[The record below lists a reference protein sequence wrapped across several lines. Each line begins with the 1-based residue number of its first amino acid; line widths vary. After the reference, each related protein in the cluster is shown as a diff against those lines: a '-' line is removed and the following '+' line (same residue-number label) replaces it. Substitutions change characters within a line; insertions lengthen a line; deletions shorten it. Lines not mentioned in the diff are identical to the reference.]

1 MATLEEI
8 NIGQAAN
15 DKKGDPLRN
24 AMQKVNTNFSKL
36 NLELKSVWDSKGAV
50 NGFAPLDGNG
60 RLPMGYASYS
70 LRLPTTAHDLNTYT
84 APGMYVQATSAGV
97 SAGANYPIASQGWLE
112 VIPDNTAS
120 SVVVM
125 QRFTA
130 RASSAAGTRV
140 FVRTQTGTAGSWVD
154 WAEIPNF
161 AGVFGFM
168 GVMPGAQNLNDYT
181 QRGIWIVG
189 SSNTASGGTNYPIG
203 HSGVLL
209 VLSGIHPGQA
219 AGTTGIVQVYVA
231 ANSNRLFF
239 RTLSGTWSTWDEAVR
254 TSLMGAPGGAA
265 TLDSTGKIPQIQIPG
280 VTATPLGVADNL
292 NNIDVPGTYS
302 MNSNATALLELNYPV
317 LLAGILTVETS
328 TGGNKQVTQTYVTNP
343 ASSPRT
349 FRRIRFGSSLFWGPW
364 FEIARID
371 QVMSRVSLTS
381 ATDANSLTA
390 DNTLYTWATS
400 AVVSGGS
407 NWPPAPASAV
417 GFMEVVVLQTGAVLQ
432 TVTLRPATT
441 RRTITYQRSSTG
453 STWGG
458 WFVVGSVSL
467 ASDLPTANC
476 GDVYVDGDGW
486 YTWGTSAYIR
496 QRQAV
501 TLPAS
506 AHDLNTYTLPG
517 VFWQNQS
524 SGATLANNYP
534 IAGVTGFLN
543 VENFGTATWQEFV
556 SRISPF
562 RRFWRL
568 QTNSTTW
575 GDWIEYAS
583 TSTAM
588 THTFLTSATDANTLT
603 ADNTFYT
610 WTASASLGANFP
622 AFSTN
627 WPAAGYMRV
636 YYGAATQIS
645 QELTY
650 LVTGQK
656 PRTFMRF
663 GNSSTGVWQPWKST
677 SAWHA
682 ATGLPASDMGDIYVD
697 GDGWYRWGG
706 TAYVRSDLSYQS
718 ISETNASIFG
728 RGQAWADLTA
738 SRVIGST
745 YTNTTGR
752 PILVNVTGTLAGADG
767 GFVFTVDGLMLS
779 RPAWSGAFTGGT
791 VGYTELIRPGANY
804 SVGVSNMNNFKWS
817 EYR

>member
-1 MATLEEI
+1 MAVIESI
-8 NIGQAAN
+8 KVGVVAN
-15 DKKGDPLRN
+15 DRTGDPLRD
-24 AMQKVNTNFSKL
+24 AMQKANRNFSALKL
-36 NLELKSVWDSKGAV
+36 A
-50 NGFAPLDGNG
+50 LDDVFKPSEIPSG
-60 RLPMGYASYS
+60 R
-70 LRLPTTAHDLNTYT
+70 DLNTYT
-84 APGMYVQATSAGV
+84 TSGV
-97 SAGANYPIASQGWLE
+97 FHQSTNAGAIAGQNYPVPTAGLLE
-112 VIPDNTAS
+112 VYSPSAS
-120 SVVVM
+120 FVYQFYTQYRTGNDS
-125 QRFTA
+125 
-130 RASSAAGTRV
+130 RAFWRTFYNGIWTGWTESATLTNVFPYFGGMPSS
-140 FVRTQTGTAGSWVD
+140 
-154 WAEIPNF
+154 P
-161 AGVFGFM
+161 
-168 GVMPGAQNLNDYT
+168 AQDLNNYT
-181 QRGIWIVG
+181 QRGQWVIGTSSIAANGANFPIPQSGHLVVLSAGYVG
-189 SSNTASGGTNYPIG
+189 GATATT
-203 HSGVLL
+203 GVTQLYFAANANRAFFRSL
-209 VLSGIHPGQA
+209 VLGAWS
-219 AGTTGIVQVYVA
+219 
-231 ANSNRLFF
+231 SWEE
-239 RTLSGTWSTWDEAVR
+239 TLRS
-254 TSLMGAPGGAA
+254 SLLGAPGGAA

-390 DNTLYTWATS
+390 DNTFYTWATS

-501 TLPAS
+501 TLPAT

-534 IAGVTGFLN
+534 IAGVTGFLT

-575 GDWIEYAS
+575 ADWIEYAS

-728 RGQAWADLTA
+728 RGQAWADVTA